1 MPMMKTKRLFEPIT
15 NPQIEMIFARADEI
29 SLPEEHLYS
38 MVSELIGM
46 PSIKAL
52 GKNEA
57 SYIIDRLM
65 GPTKWLTPPPA
76 RTAKQIDYDS
86 SNLPSYKQIYAI
98 RMFVKDLGW
107 DKDHFYNWL
116 KKYVKKESIRELDR
130 KTAHKAYIGL
140 LEILK
145 KRN

>member
-1 MPMMKTKRLFEPIT
+1 MPVMKTKRLFEPIT
-15 NPQIEMIFARADEI
+15 NPQIEMIFARTNEI
-29 SLPEEHLYS
+29 SLPEENLYS
-38 MVSELIGM
+38 MVSELIGI
-46 PSIKAL
+46 PSIRAL

-65 GPTKWLTPPPA
+65 GHTKWPTPPPA
-76 RTAKQIDYDS
+76 RTAEQIDYDS

-107 DKDHFYNWL
+107 DMVHFYNWL
-116 KKYVKKESIRELDR
+116 KKYVKKENIRNLDR
-130 KTAHKAYIGL
+130 KAAHKTYIGL